1 MNGFARKLSLTQRQK
16 VLGSGIIK
24 LYKRYKDIWLACLIQ
39 TLLVKTWFFSSWKT
53 EMKTEMIQFEYHF
66 TKQNQ
71 EIIKVREW
79 IFHIGLTSKVSP
91 LKLFIDIVPSSSE
104 DITRASRGCF
114 LGKGSA
120 YVISFHFVSKQKI
133 TSNEVEMF
141 LITSKR
147 AWALGNTFRIL
158 EIKLE
163 MDASCTNSNNW
174 VNGKEMPGGL
184 NQRAQCKQTFK
195 HKLGNRTGGRS
206 PPKW

>member
-1 MNGFARKLSLTQRQK
+1 MSFTSLNTSLLPNLFMWKRGWFAWKWTAGGTHFYMNGFARKLSLTQRQK

-114 LGKGSA
+114 RRQRICLCHF
-120 YVISFHFVSKQKI
+120 ISFCFKAKDNLQRGGDVFDYKQE
-133 TSNEVEMF
+133 S
-141 LITSKR
+141 
-147 AWALGNTFRIL
+147 LGSR
-158 EIKLE
+158 
-163 MDASCTNSNNW
+163 
-174 VNGKEMPGGL
+174 
-184 NQRAQCKQTFK
+184 
-195 HKLGNRTGGRS
+195 
-206 PPKW
+206 